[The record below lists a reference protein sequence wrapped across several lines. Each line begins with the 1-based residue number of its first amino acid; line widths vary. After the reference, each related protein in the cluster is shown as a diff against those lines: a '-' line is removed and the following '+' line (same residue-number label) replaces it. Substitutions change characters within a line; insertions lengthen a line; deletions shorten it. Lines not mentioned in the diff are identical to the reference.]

1 MSQEIELK
9 LLIEPQ
15 QRENTLNE
23 CRTVAQEHGAE
34 SSYQALE
41 LANAYFDTSDL
52 RLRQYDMGLRIRQSG
67 DHLENNRLAGR
78 VPAACTNDQ
87 NITLMLTDGAGYH
100 LI

>member
-52 RLRQYDMGLRIRQSG
+52 RLRQYDMGLRIRRSG
-67 DHLENNRLAGR
+67 DQLEQTIKLAAMAASAAA
-78 VPAACTNDQ
+78 PAAAPGTASAVA
-87 NITLMLTDGAGYH
+87 TSVSE
-100 LI
+100 